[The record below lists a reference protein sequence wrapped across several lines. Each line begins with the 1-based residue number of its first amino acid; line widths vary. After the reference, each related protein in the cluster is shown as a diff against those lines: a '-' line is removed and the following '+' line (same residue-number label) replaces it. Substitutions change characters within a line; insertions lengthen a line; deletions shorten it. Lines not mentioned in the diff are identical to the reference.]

1 MSIQWN
7 KENLPLL
14 GKSFLSNVI
23 SNMRFEESRV
33 RFGETGKGTQPN
45 YQITFPNQRVWTIRG
60 SSHETYE
67 DAEKFNSE
75 RISNPFSL
83 AAIRAAL
90 EKC

>member
-7 KENLPLL
+7 EENLTLL

-23 SNMRFEESRV
+23 SNMRFEDSLV
-33 RFGETGKGTQPN
+33 RFGETGKGTRPN

-60 SSHETYE
+60 ASHETYE

-75 RISNPFSL
+75 RISKPFSL
-83 AAIRAAL
+83 SVVRAAL
-90 EKC
+90 QKC